1 MYLNNLK
8 APKELIA
15 RLDKMTVPQL
25 RARRDELVA
34 ETKGSM
40 DAKFVHAALVETI
53 AIIER
58 LPMTLNMEAAASAAY
73 EPDVAD
79 LEDDY
84 ADLKRTQMDALDIAI
99 Q

>member
-58 LPMTLNMEAAASAAY
+58 LPMTLNLEAAKNAAY
-73 EPDVAD
+73 EPDVA
-79 LEDDY
+79 EM
-84 ADLKRTQMDALDIAI
+84 REEELDREAEIHFARYGY
-99 Q
+99 